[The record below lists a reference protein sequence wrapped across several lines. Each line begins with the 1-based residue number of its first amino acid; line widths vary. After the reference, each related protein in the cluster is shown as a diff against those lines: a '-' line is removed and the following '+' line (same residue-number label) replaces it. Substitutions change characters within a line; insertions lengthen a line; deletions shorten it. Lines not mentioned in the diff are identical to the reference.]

1 MKVRETIMKKGIVTT
16 LFYKYDITTT
26 FVLLALLNL
35 GSPWGNFSYRM
46 VMVLMNIVVG

>member
-35 GSPWGNFSYRM
+35 DHRGEIFLTVWLWF
-46 VMVLMNIVVG
+46 

>member
-26 FVLLALLNL
+26 FGFIKSWITVGKFFLPYGY
-35 GSPWGNFSYRM
+35 GSNEHFCWS
-46 VMVLMNIVVG
+46 